1 MVTKTQKKPKEEV
14 CNQKG
19 FSLMEMMI
27 AMAVMTISLMGLAQL
42 MTVAFQQSSFAR
54 YNTMAIEVVHK
65 KFEQLRT
72 RYSNELETA
81 TSDSN
86 LTAGSHP
93 SGSPGY
99 ETVTLTAPT
108 NSAMADI
115 QFQVS
120 WAVAVSGNQKTVTV
134 TVDPMV
140 ANDRISRTSTAST
153 IFAP

>member
-1 MVTKTQKKPKEEV
+1 
-14 CNQKG
+14 
-19 FSLMEMMI
+19 MEMMI
-27 AMAVMTISLMGLAQL
+27 AMTVMTISLMGLAQL
-42 MTVAFQQSSFAR
+42 MTAAFQQNAFAR
-54 YNTMAIEVVHK
+54 YNTMAVEVVHK

-81 TSDSN
+81 TTDSN

-120 WAVAVSGNQKTVTV
+120 WAVAVSGNEKTVTV
-134 TVDPMV
+134 TVDPML
-140 ANDRISRTSTAST
+140 ANGRISQTLTAST

>member
-1 MVTKTQKKPKEEV
+1 
-14 CNQKG
+14 
-19 FSLMEMMI
+19 
-27 AMAVMTISLMGLAQL
+27 
-42 MTVAFQQSSFAR
+42 
-54 YNTMAIEVVHK
+54 MAIEVVHQ

-72 RYSNELETA
+72 RHSNELETK
-81 TSDSN
+81 TTDSN

-108 NSAMADI
+108 NSAMANI

-140 ANDRISRTSTAST
+140 ANDRVSQTLTAST